1 MVTREYIYDIL
12 YSAKEVHMNMLRVW
26 GGNIK
31 GVTLPMPLS
40 FAYINQYFLKDKLF
54 KNICHRR

>member
-31 GVTLPMPLS
+31 GVTLPIPLS
-40 FAYINQYFLKDKLF
+40 FVYINHHILNDRLS
-54 KNICHRR
+54 KNIYHRR